1 MISVCIP
8 TYNGEK
14 YIKAQLDSI
23 IPQLGAADE
32 IIISDDGS
40 TDKTIEIINGYHDDR
55 IKMFVY
61 ERTRKSNFFSFYKI
75 TQNIENA
82 LNHAAGDFIFL
93 ADQDDVWT
101 NDKIVVALS
110 KIGDNLCLLHDCTI
124 TDEGGRELMSS
135 YFRQNN
141 SKLGIAANLMNCSYL
156 GCCMVFRKEL
166 LKTALPFP
174 AIPVP
179 HDIWLG
185 LLAEYSGR
193 IKMIDNRL
201 LHYRRHASNQ
211 STSGEKSGTGFIYRV
226 CYRFNIVRALLLRIL
241 KKIFCP

>member
-14 YIKAQLDSI
+14 YIKVQLDSI
-23 IPQLGAADE
+23 IPQLGSGDE
-32 IIISDDGS
+32 IIISDGGS
-40 TDKTIEIINGYHDDR
+40 ADKTIEIINGYHDDR
-55 IKMFVY
+55 IKVFVH
-61 ERTRKSNFFSFYKI
+61 ESSSKSNYFSFNKV

-101 NDKIVVALS
+101 DDKVVVSLTEIEDS
-110 KIGDNLCLLHDCTI
+110 LCLLHDCI
-124 TDEGGRELMSS
+124 IIDEAGREVTSS
-135 YFRQNN
+135 YFQQNN
-141 SKLGIAANLMNCSYL
+141 SKLGIVANLMNCSYL
-156 GCCMVFRKEL
+156 GCCMVLRKEL

-174 AIPVP
+174 TIPVP

-185 LLAEYSGR
+185 ILAEWKGET
-193 IKMIDNRL
+193 KMIDKKL

-211 STSGEKSGTGFIYRV
+211 STAGGKSDASLIYRIL
-226 CYRFNIVRALLLRIL
+226 YRVNIGLALLLRV
-241 KKIFCP
+241 F